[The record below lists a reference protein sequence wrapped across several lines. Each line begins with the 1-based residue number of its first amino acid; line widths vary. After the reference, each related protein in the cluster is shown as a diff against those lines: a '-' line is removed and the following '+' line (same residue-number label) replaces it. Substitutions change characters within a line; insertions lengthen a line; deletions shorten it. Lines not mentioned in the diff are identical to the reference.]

1 MKDEPPPPPSSRAP
15 LDAAALRGSAEPR
28 VDAPVRDCPGPL
40 REECFS
46 IAFHQTERLSEVD
59 VLYPAGVG
67 QAGGAHTWPRP
78 PGSHRSA
85 RLRCPLSHSH
95 RSSTHTRHKL
105 CKTKLPLP
113 ASEPSAPTLRT
124 GSLRVLKGVL
134 RTPAPPGSPGTQ
146 L

>member
-1 MKDEPPPPPSSRAP
+1 MKDEPPPPPVQQGTPGRSRAQR
-15 LDAAALRGSAEPR
+15 LSGAQGGRA
-28 VDAPVRDCPGPL
+28 CPGPL